1 MPAPESTTRPALAL
15 VVTLLAQ
22 MAGSLCLS
30 MPSVLAPAVAPT
42 LGFAAD
48 RVGLF
53 IGIAYLAAMT
63 SGLLSGGW
71 VARIGAVGLSQLA
84 LVSFGVGVLA
94 ITAGHPLVLIGAAL
108 VIGTGYGVIN
118 PAAASLLNHH
128 SPKSRRGL
136 FFSMKQA
143 GVPLGVAAAGLLMP
157 WGLMT
162 IGWRPSLLVLA
173 IGCIA

>member
-53 IGIAYLAAMT
+53 IGIAGRAIVRSLITVNVSVIDPWMLLIVPMPLLLAAFCACYLPARRA
-63 SGLLSGGW
+63 SRVDPN
-71 VARIGAVGLSQLA
+71 VALRQL
-84 LVSFGVGVLA
+84 
-94 ITAGHPLVLIGAAL
+94 
-108 VIGTGYGVIN
+108 
-118 PAAASLLNHH
+118 
-128 SPKSRRGL
+128 
-136 FFSMKQA
+136 
-143 GVPLGVAAAGLLMP
+143 
-157 WGLMT
+157 
-162 IGWRPSLLVLA
+162 
-173 IGCIA
+173 